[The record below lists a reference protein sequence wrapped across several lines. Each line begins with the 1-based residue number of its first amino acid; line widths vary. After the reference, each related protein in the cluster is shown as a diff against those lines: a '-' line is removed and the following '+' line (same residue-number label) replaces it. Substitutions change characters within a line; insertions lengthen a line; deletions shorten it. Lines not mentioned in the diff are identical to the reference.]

1 MTEENDNAEITQQEQ
16 VQARKRR
23 GPLVIAVVLVVAL
36 LTGSV
41 YYKFVMPPADYSG
54 PATGTVVIHINQ
66 GDSVAVIGNTLKES
80 GVISS
85 VDRFISA
92 ANNNPASNAIQSGTF
107 KLGQHI
113 PAAQA
118 LSELLDLHNKVIDGI
133 VIPEGLRASEIIR
146 ILSLKSNIPATAFT
160 AALASPQKLGL
171 PAWANNNPEGF
182 LFPATYEF
190 SKTATAE
197 SILTTMIAKS
207 VSEYSTFGLP
217 TMCKNISACNGLT
230 ALQVV
235 TGASIMQAEVHPRD
249 FHKVARVILNRI
261 NEPMRLQMDS
271 TVAYG
276 RNKKQVMLS
285 DADLKT
291 DTPYNTYLH
300 DGLPP
305 GPISNPGVEAVDA
318 MLHPDSGNWL
328 YFITVDL
335 NTQETKFTHSYQ
347 EFLTFKDE
355 FMSFCRSNP
364 GSC

>member
-1 MTEENDNAEITQQEQ
+1 VTEDNDSDVSNDIEQ
-16 VQARKRR
+16 SPTKKRR
-23 GPLVIAVVLVVAL
+23 SPVVVAVVLIVAL
-36 LTGSV
+36 LAGSV

-54 PATGTVVIHINQ
+54 PATGTVVIQIKQ
-66 GDSVAVIGNTLKES
+66 GDSLAVIGNTLKKA

-92 ANNNPASNAIQSGTF
+92 ANGNPAGSAIQSGKF

-113 PAAQA
+113 PASQA
-118 LSELLDLHNKVIDGI
+118 LSELLDLRNKVVDGP
-133 VIPEGLRASEIIR
+133 VVPEGLRASEIIK
-146 ILSLKSNIPATAFT
+146 ILSLKSHIPTSAFT
-160 AALASPQKLGL
+160 TALASPGKLGL
-171 PAWANNNPEGF
+171 PDWAQGNPEGF
-182 LFPATYEF
+182 LFPATYELPE
-190 SKTATAE
+190 KATAE
-197 SILTTMIAKS
+197 SILKTMIAKA
-207 VSEYSTFGLP
+207 VSEYSALGLP
-217 TMCKNISACNGLT
+217 AICKNVTACNGLT

-261 NEPMRLQMDS
+261 KEPMRLQMDS

-305 GPISNPGVEAVDA
+305 SPISNPGTQAVDA
-318 MLHPDSGNWL
+318 MLHPDSGDWL